1 MLLLV
6 NISHKKADAT
16 VLRLA
21 REFIQNN
28 LIGIPLVH
36 ETQEFDFDPEVSKK
50 RREQY
55 YEVKY
60 WVILQI

>member
-1 MLLLV
+1 LSILLLV
-6 NISHKKADAT
+6 NVGHKEADAT

-28 LIGIPLVH
+28 LVGMPLVH
-36 ETQEFDFDPEVSKK
+36 TVQEFDFDPEVSQK

-55 YEVKY
+55 YEVRNKG
-60 WVILQI
+60 LN